1 MTLIFVCG
9 EGCVVHLLRE
19 CKLFKVVH
27 VSLFIFG
34 VCIVL
39 LLQCFICLL
48 LYDFLGLLVVNGA
61 VFEFVVL
68 VVDAIDE

>member
-1 MTLIFVCG
+1 MF
-9 EGCVVHLLRE
+9 E
-19 CKLFKVVH
+19 VVH

-39 LLQCFICLL
+39 LLQCFLCLL
-48 LYDFLGLLVVNGA
+48 LYGFLGLFVVNGA

-68 VVDAIDE
+68 VVDALDE